1 MANKYSRYQLQPFPS
16 LYVDNKQPEISAL
29 LADRYDKNKTSKD
42 LIDRTLSQLELLEG
56 DRSHLER
63 VKMDVKTT
71 LKSHIDQGDWENSS
85 LVVADAAN
93 LVESDSGLVAANK
106 SMQNRQAEI
115 QAIREAKLNGI
126 PMLDFGAESR
136 KTHESYY
143 YDEES
148 DTYVTNVYEPQMT
161 KQLDYRTRKEK
172 MIGNIPASQKGNW
185 AGVSTYK
192 ANTTAGQVLDQYIED
207 TSEGQQEFKKLV
219 ELDLPQSLPLEERQR
234 LAKNEILKDFKQV
247 AQQQVYAKTTGTPN
261 TGGAGGGQGNGQG
274 IVISSSQDT
283 PINTG
288 FDHLDDKIRG
298 IQEKNI
304 VLLELLEDKNLSPE
318 NKSEYERQL
327 TANDDLLQ
335 ESLRKASKDS
345 PEHEAAYN
353 DYIALSDKFDN
364 LGVDGIKL
372 KSATQYLTLNTNKA
386 DTEWEQL
393 LAYTAA
399 GAATGATVGAGFF
412 GIGALPGA
420 LIGGGISF
428 FGNLISQTGNLN
440 NVRDLSRSQGKTEY
454 GGPTLGIPFMDDE
467 REQLADELYGGENP
481 NNPAILGGPT
491 INHLNKTLGTNF
503 DESQL
508 EEIMDLTNSYYTFMV
523 DDKGKDK
530 DGNEITRSSGDD
542 LMKSVNERQFSVNQ
556 KLMTFD
562 TSAEGKKKR
571 GLLKDYVRD
580 NLSLNNAG
588 IAFDGMS
595 TNDSGEV
602 NQWLEDMGGA
612 DNLDIKGILLPN
624 IAANTPLRIQ
634 FSNSKDASG
643 QSDRTATI
651 TDPAV
656 LNPKGWVYEMLYSKY
671 GQANAAYDELIRQD
685 YDRSGYSNKTVN
697 DYTRDLAGKQ
707 TFFNGGGQEET
718 LQYKRYY
725 EDITLKS
732 MLSQQENFNFA
743 EGLYTNPATGRRAI
757 KNNSGQYISF
767 TLDDGSFNNA
777 AWTILS
783 DRPAELAGLRK
794 SMLQMS
800 MQEFS
805 GMTL

>member
-219 ELDLPQSLPLEERQR
+219 ELDLPQSLPIEERQR

-345 PEHEAAYN
+345 PEHE
-353 DYIALSDKFDN
+353 IC
-364 LGVDGIKL
+364 
-372 KSATQYLTLNTNKA
+372 
-386 DTEWEQL
+386 
-393 LAYTAA
+393 
-399 GAATGATVGAGFF
+399 
-412 GIGALPGA
+412 
-420 LIGGGISF
+420 
-428 FGNLISQTGNLN
+428 
-440 NVRDLSRSQGKTEY
+440 
-454 GGPTLGIPFMDDE
+454 
-467 REQLADELYGGENP
+467 
-481 NNPAILGGPT
+481 
-491 INHLNKTLGTNF
+491 
-503 DESQL
+503 
-508 EEIMDLTNSYYTFMV
+508 NS
-523 DDKGKDK
+523 
-530 DGNEITRSSGDD
+530 I
-542 LMKSVNERQFSVNQ
+542 
-556 KLMTFD
+556 
-562 TSAEGKKKR
+562 
-571 GLLKDYVRD
+571 
-580 NLSLNNAG
+580 
-588 IAFDGMS
+588 
-595 TNDSGEV
+595 
-602 NQWLEDMGGA
+602 
-612 DNLDIKGILLPN
+612 
-624 IAANTPLRIQ
+624 
-634 FSNSKDASG
+634 
-643 QSDRTATI
+643 
-651 TDPAV
+651 
-656 LNPKGWVYEMLYSKY
+656 
-671 GQANAAYDELIRQD
+671 
-685 YDRSGYSNKTVN
+685 
-697 DYTRDLAGKQ
+697 
-707 TFFNGGGQEET
+707 
-718 LQYKRYY
+718 
-725 EDITLKS
+725 
-732 MLSQQENFNFA
+732 FNFK
-743 EGLYTNPATGRRAI
+743 Y
-757 KNNSGQYISF
+757 
-767 TLDDGSFNNA
+767 
-777 AWTILS
+777 
-783 DRPAELAGLRK
+783 
-794 SMLQMS
+794 
-800 MQEFS
+800 
-805 GMTL
+805 